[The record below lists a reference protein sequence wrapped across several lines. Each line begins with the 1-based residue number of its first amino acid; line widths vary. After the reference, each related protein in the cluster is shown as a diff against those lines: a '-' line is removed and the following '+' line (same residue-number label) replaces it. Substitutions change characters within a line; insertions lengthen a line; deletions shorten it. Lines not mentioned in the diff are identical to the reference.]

1 MRYRLEASA
10 LLFLALATMAGCQ
23 VEEDP
28 TPKAP
33 EITLVPDE
41 TTPAANHTSSA
52 NNAASEN
59 NATSTTPG
67 NNQTSA
73 NNTTTSANAT
83 TPEEPV
89 VDPYDFPEIEGWD
102 ALEDINPDPNIV
114 EVNLRASRTDVEVAP
129 DTTLNMM
136 TYNESFPGPLLQAK
150 VGDRV
155 IVHFEN
161 ALDQPTTVHWHGLR
175 IPDDMDG
182 SPRIQAPVQ
191 PGGTFTYDFVV
202 PEAGTFWYH
211 PHVRTNEQLERGL
224 YAPIVIHDPD
234 DPAVDRERVVVVDDV
249 LLDGDDF
256 APFLAHHMEFVHG
269 RTGNALLIN
278 GSLEYPVEANT
289 TGRAERWRIINVS
302 NARTFVLSLQEGAQ
316 MTVAATDGGRLKKP
330 YTTERIEVAV
340 GQRYDVIVEHEEGA
354 PSTLT
359 AHILTVNA
367 QDEVVESP
375 FDLYKVTPEALE
387 TSAFERDAWEGEE
400 GPSFALPADREVEI
414 VLDGHTNSFTGRVVW
429 TLNGEANAEE
439 PLFTFAQDETV
450 LITLVNKQNPEHPF
464 HLHGQFF
471 EILDDGFGSS
481 QPGLK
486 DTVLVPGRRT
496 VRIRASMKNPGS
508 WMAHCHILEHAELGM
523 MSEIEV
529 TPREA
534 P

>member
-1 MRYRLEASA
+1 MRYHLEASA
-10 LLFLALATMAGCQ
+10 LLLLALATMVGCQ
-23 VEEDP
+23 VEEEP
-28 TPKAP
+28 TSAPP
-33 EITLVPDE
+33 EITLVPNE
-41 TTPAANHTSSA
+41 TTTTA
-52 NNAASEN
+52 NN
-59 NATSTTPG
+59 TS
-67 NNQTSA
+67 SA
-73 NNTTTSANAT
+73 NNTTTPVAENNQTPANNTTTAPNAT

-89 VDPYDFPEIEGWD
+89 GEPYDFPEIDGWE
-102 ALEDINPDPNIV
+102 ALEDTNPDPNIV

-129 DTTLNMM
+129 GTTLNMM

-182 SPRIQAPVQ
+182 SPRIQDPVQ
-191 PGGTFTYDFVV
+191 PGKTFTYDFVV

-234 DPAVDRERVVVVDDV
+234 DPVVDRERVVVVDDV

-278 GSLEYPVEANT
+278 GHLEYPVEATSNA
-289 TGRAERWRIINVS
+289 RAERWRIINVS
-302 NARTFVLSLQEGAQ
+302 NARTFALSLQEGAQ
-316 MTVAATDGGRLKKP
+316 MTVAATDGGRLAKP
-330 YTTERIEVAV
+330 YMTERIEVAV
-340 GQRYDVIVEHEEGA
+340 GQRYDILVENEEGT
-354 PSTLT
+354 PNSLT

-375 FDLYKVTPEALE
+375 FELYRVIPEELE
-387 TSAFERDAWEGEE
+387 PSNFERSAWDGREA
-400 GPSFALPADREVEI
+400 PSFSLPADREVEI
-414 VLDGHTNSFTGRVVW
+414 VLDGHTDSFTGRVVW
-429 TLNGEANAEE
+429 TLNGEANAKE
-439 PLFTFAQDETV
+439 PLFTFDQDEAIV
-450 LITLVNKQNPEHPF
+450 ITLVNMQNPEHPF

-496 VRIRASMKNPGS
+496 VRIRASMKNPGM

-529 TPREA
+529 TPKET